1 MKFFKLCS
9 LGLVMLLGCVSAQ
22 ADKLD
27 LVAPY
32 VRQIN
37 SYPMRYYNTLTCQ
50 MTFDYD
56 AKEHGSL
63 TNYWNIL
70 SKKCSEL
77 NGNIK
82 LGDAISFSIVD
93 RIGMFDSLITLVLE
107 VKLD

>member
-37 SYPMRYYNTLTCQ
+37 SYPMKYYNTLTCQ
-50 MTFDYD
+50 MKFDYD
-56 AKEHGSL
+56 AKEHGNF
-63 TNYWNIL
+63 TNYLNIL
-70 SKKCSEL
+70 SQKCSEA

-93 RIGMFDSLITLVLE
+93 RLGMYDSLITLVLE